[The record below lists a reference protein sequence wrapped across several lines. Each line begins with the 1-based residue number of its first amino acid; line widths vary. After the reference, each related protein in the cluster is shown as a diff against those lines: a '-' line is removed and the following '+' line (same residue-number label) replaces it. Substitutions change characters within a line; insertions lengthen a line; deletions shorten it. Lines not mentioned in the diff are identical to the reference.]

1 MGEVNWLE
9 KIAVSDEALAE
20 AWELI
25 RGHLEGVEQAG
36 VDPWTEPVFYPD
48 LIKLPEAE
56 GDV

>member
-25 RGHLEGVEQAG
+25 RGHLEEVEQAG